1 MRSAVTS
8 YKISKQIRIENQI
21 NHYKDI
27 VRFDSVDDAKLMS
40 NLKKK
45 LFLYW
50 VCLIKLDNKD
60 SFYSVITFPIQYN
73 WFNRGNIIGR
83 WNEIELIEKIKQD

>member
-27 VRFDSVDDAKLMS
+27 VRFDSIEKARNQS
-40 NLKKK
+40 NLNKN
-45 LFLYW
+45 LLHW